1 MQRNLAQWLAAAA
14 VVALTVPAF
23 AADHLDAPGLTSPG
37 GDTRLDINDVFVFQ
51 SPADGSRVV
60 FVVTVSPAAG
70 VIGATTFHSD
80 ATYALRIDENGDGK
94 EDEVFRVTF
103 SAPDELGSQLLR
115 VRPMKANRDA
125 RGATGEDVALPGGGF
140 FRAGLFD
147 DPFFFD
153 LHAFLGTGGRSF
165 CDGAQQNFFLGL
177 NTLAMVLELPRA
189 GFPSNQLGVW
199 STTELDGDQIDRMG
213 RPAINTVF
221 IPNNPF
227 EPAGSEA
234 SLKAFFNA
242 GKPKHDPRDFRR
254 EVVDTLEIF
263 YGAGHPTAQALA
275 DVLLPDILTVDTSSA
290 AGFLNGRGLADDV
303 IDAEL
308 ALVTNGLV
316 TSDCA
321 ATDSA
326 FLAVFPYL
334 APAN

>member
-1 MQRNLAQWLAAAA
+1 MQRIRWQWLAAAA
-14 VVALTVPAF
+14 VTTLTVPVF

-37 GDTRLDINDVFVFQ
+37 GDSRLDINDIFVFQ
-51 SPADGSRVV
+51 SPADASRVA

-70 VIGATTFHSD
+70 VLGETAFHPGAI
-80 ATYALRIDENGDGK
+80 YALRIDQDGDGK

-103 SAPDELGSQLLR
+103 SAPDGLGEQQLR
-115 VRPMKANRDA
+115 VRPAKPGRDG
-125 RGATGEDVALPGGGF
+125 RGATDEDVALPGGGL

-153 LHAFLGTGGRSF
+153 LHAFLGTNGRSF
-165 CDGAQQNFFLGL
+165 CDGGQENFFLGL

-189 GFPSNQLGVW
+189 SFTADRLGVW
-199 STTELDGDQIDRMG
+199 ATTELDGDQVDRMG

-234 SLKAFFNA
+234 SQKSFFNA
-242 GKPKHDPRDFRR
+242 GKPKHDPRDFRT

-275 DVLLPDILTVDTSSA
+275 DVLLPDVLTVDASSS
-290 AGFLNGRGLADDV
+290 AGFLNGRRLADDV
-303 IDAEL
+303 IDVEL
-308 ALVTNGLV
+308 ALVTNGV
-316 TSDCA
+316 VSSDCVA
-321 ATDSA
+321 SDSA
-326 FLAVFPYL
+326 FLAEFPYL